1 MSEQENVTSNTIQYE
16 DQVDDS
22 VYKRDQKSKWTRTRT
37 GDRIESEA
45 KRTRKELG
53 AERRKKEYE
62 DGNSMNFVLTSCRSN
77 YVAPL
82 DERGNPIKS
91 DRRPKRKCA
100 VMIGYCGTG
109 YNGMQLQND
118 PAIPTIE
125 RDLYDAFGKAGAIS
139 QENAVDIKKSGF
151 MRAARTDKGVHA
163 AGNVVSLKLIIEDPD
178 IIAKINAELPDQIR
192 VWGIQRTTKGFDCR
206 KLCSSRI
213 YEYLLPTY
221 SLLPPKNGT
230 VLSDLLKEK
239 RAESP
244 DLFHDDP
251 EGTQWWEQ
259 TYQKVLDAGITQE
272 QLDSIAN
279 VLEPDSESATPV
291 VFEDGEITE
300 FGKLVKQVKAIE
312 NESRRSFKTS
322 THRLDQFRNAMKQY
336 EGTHN
341 FHNFTIGKHFK
352 DPSASRYMKSTTV
365 SDPFVIEGTEW
376 VSIKIHGQS
385 FMLHQI
391 RKMIAMATM
400 VVRIGCPVTI
410 IQDFFGNKKINIP
423 KAPALGLLLEN
434 PVYEAYN
441 QTLQKMDYD
450 PIDFTKYDD
459 EMEAFKMKYIY
470 DKIYAEEH
478 KENVFYGFFG
488 YIDTFKSNTD
498 DERPDGTSVFDFLKN
513 YTSVKSNE
521 PVKEQTSEQ

>member
-1 MSEQENVTSNTIQYE
+1 MSEAENQQKSETIHYD

-45 KRTRKELG
+45 KRTRKQLG
-53 AERRKKEYE
+53 VERRKKEYE
-62 DGNSMNFVLTSCRSN
+62 DGNN
-77 YVAPL
+77 YEFPL
-82 DERGNPIKS
+82 DEHGNPIKS
-91 DRRPKRKCA
+91 ERKPKRKCA

-118 PAIPTIE
+118 PTIKTIE

-139 QENAVDIKKSGF
+139 RENAEDMKKSGF

-178 IIAKINAELPDQIR
+178 IVKKINEHLPDQIR

-221 SLLPPKNGT
+221 SLLPPKKNT
-230 VLSDLLKEK
+230 VLSDLLEEK
-239 RAESP
+239 RAKCP

-251 EGTQWWEQ
+251 EGAKWWEE
-259 TYQKVLDAGITQE
+259 THQKILDAGITQE
-272 QLDSIAN
+272 QLDSIGTTI
-279 VLEPDSESATPV
+279 ESTGPESEDATDKPV
-291 VFEDGEITE
+291 VFEDGELTE

-312 NESRRSFKTS
+312 NQSRRSFKIS
-322 THRLDQFRNAMKQY
+322 TERLNQFREAMKQY

-352 DPSASRYMKSTTV
+352 DPSASRFMKTTTV

-400 VVRIGCPVTI
+400 VVRIGCPVNI

-441 QTLQKMDYD
+441 QTLQKLDYD
-450 PIDFTKYDD
+450 PIDFTKFDE

-488 YIDTFKSNTD
+488 YIDTFKSNSD
-498 DERPDGTSVFDFLKN
+498 EERPDGTSVFDFIKN
-513 YTSVKSNE
+513 YTNKSTE
-521 PVKEQTSEQ
+521 QQVPSKEDPKQ